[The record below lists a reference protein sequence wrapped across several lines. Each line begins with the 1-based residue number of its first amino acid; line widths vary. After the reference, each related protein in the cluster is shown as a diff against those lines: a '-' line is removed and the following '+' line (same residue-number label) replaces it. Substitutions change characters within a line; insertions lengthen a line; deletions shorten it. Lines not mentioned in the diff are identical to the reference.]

1 MIERTQWNISYQSL
15 FPIKSLSFVLTL
27 FIPFIPEPRNC
38 INDSNVYLGSKWRT
52 SDPPRSLK
60 QITKYNKNT
69 NMDVGNTLY
78 SISNIFEIKN
88 GNWSRG
94 HGQRDQRIKRRR
106 RRRRR
111 RRKNQRWCENCV
123 RAENVVSRGCLARK
137 FRLAKSFRGNLAR
150 T

>member
-1 MIERTQWNISYQSL
+1 MYIWDQNGGRSS
-15 FPIKSLSFVLTL
+15 SFVKTNNE
-27 FIPFIPEPRNC
+27 I
-38 INDSNVYLGSKWRT
+38 Y
-52 SDPPRSLK
+52 
-60 QITKYNKNT
+60 KNT

-111 RRKNQRWCENCV
+111 RRKNQR
-123 RAENVVSRGCLARK
+123 
-137 FRLAKSFRGNLAR
+137 
-150 T
+150 